1 MQPIKDTVKNIP
13 KDPGVYFFKNNKN
26 DIIYIGKAKNI
37 RNRVRTYFQKNKYQ
51 SPKNI
56 SMIKRIVDVEWIVVT
71 KDNVDEVMEKV
82 KAEGGDYALFAVT
95 DEGYKK
101 LSLNF
106 ADIRNK
112 LYEQQQIILSYKEY
126 YEDGEREQ
134 PEGTD

>member
-1 MQPIKDTVKNIP
+1 MVRLIVSVLVFGLLLNGCAGLAVKEISNYKIEKKREPLNLPNP
-13 KDPGVYFFKNNKN
+13 KPLEL
-26 DIIYIGKAKNI
+26 I
-37 RNRVRTYFQKNKYQ
+37 
-51 SPKNI
+51 
-56 SMIKRIVDVEWIVVT
+56 DVEWIVVT

-95 DEGYKK
+95 AEGYKK

>member
-1 MQPIKDTVKNIP
+1 MVRLIGSVLLFGLLLNGCAGLAVKEL
-13 KDPGVYFFKNNKN
+13 
-26 DIIYIGKAKNI
+26 
-37 RNRVRTYFQKNKYQ
+37 Q
-51 SPKNI
+51 SYKKEK
-56 SMIKRIVDVEWIVVT
+56 KREPLDLPMPEPLSLVDVEWIVVT

-126 YEDGEREQ
+126 YEDGERKQ
-134 PEGTD
+134 SEGTD

>member
-1 MQPIKDTVKNIP
+1 MVRLIGSVLLFGLLLNGCAGLAVKEL
-13 KDPGVYFFKNNKN
+13 
-26 DIIYIGKAKNI
+26 
-37 RNRVRTYFQKNKYQ
+37 Q
-51 SPKNI
+51 SYKI
-56 SMIKRIVDVEWIVVT
+56 EKKREPLDLPMPEPLSLVDVEWIVVT

-134 PEGTD
+134 SEGTD

>member
-1 MQPIKDTVKNIP
+1 MVRLIGSVLLFGMLLNGCAGLAVKELQSYKIEKKREPLDLPMPQPL
-13 KDPGVYFFKNNKN
+13 
-26 DIIYIGKAKNI
+26 
-37 RNRVRTYFQKNKYQ
+37 
-51 SPKNI
+51 SL
-56 SMIKRIVDVEWIVVT
+56 VDVEWIVVT

-134 PEGTD
+134 SEGTD

>member
-1 MQPIKDTVKNIP
+1 MVRLIVSVLVFGLFLNGCAAVAVKEL
-13 KDPGVYFFKNNKN
+13 
-26 DIIYIGKAKNI
+26 
-37 RNRVRTYFQKNKYQ
+37 Q
-51 SPKNI
+51 SYKI
-56 SMIKRIVDVEWIVVT
+56 EKKREPLNLPMPVPLELLDVEWIVVT

-112 LYEQQQIILSYKEY
+112 LYETNQILLSYKEY

-134 PEGTD
+134 SEGTD

>member
-1 MQPIKDTVKNIP
+1 MVHLIVSVLVFGLLLSGCSGLAVKE
-13 KDPGVYFFKNNKN
+13 
-26 DIIYIGKAKNI
+26 
-37 RNRVRTYFQKNKYQ
+37 
-51 SPKNI
+51 I
-56 SMIKRIVDVEWIVVT
+56 SNYKIEKKREPLNLPNPEPLSLVDVEWIVVT
-71 KDNVDEVMEKV
+71 KDNVDEVMEKM

-126 YEDGEREQ
+126 YEGGERESNQ
-134 PEGTD
+134 GSD

>member
-1 MQPIKDTVKNIP
+1 MVRLIVSVLVFGLLLNGCAGLAVKELQSYKIEKKREPLNIP
-13 KDPGVYFFKNNKN
+13 NPEPL
-26 DIIYIGKAKNI
+26 
-37 RNRVRTYFQKNKYQ
+37 
-51 SPKNI
+51 SL
-56 SMIKRIVDVEWIVVT
+56 VDVEWIVVT

-112 LYEQQQIILSYKEY
+112 LHEQNQIILSYKEY

-134 PEGTD
+134 SEGTD

>member
-1 MQPIKDTVKNIP
+1 MVRLIVSVLVFGLLLSGCSGLAVKE
-13 KDPGVYFFKNNKN
+13 
-26 DIIYIGKAKNI
+26 
-37 RNRVRTYFQKNKYQ
+37 
-51 SPKNI
+51 I
-56 SMIKRIVDVEWIVVT
+56 SNYKIEKKREPLNLPNPEPLSLVDVEWIVVT

-126 YEDGEREQ
+126 YESGEREPNQ
-134 PEGTD
+134 GSD

>member
-1 MQPIKDTVKNIP
+1 MVRQIGNVLLFGLALLFLNSCAGLAVKEL
-13 KDPGVYFFKNNKN
+13 
-26 DIIYIGKAKNI
+26 
-37 RNRVRTYFQKNKYQ
+37 Q
-51 SPKNI
+51 SYKIEKKKEPLNLPNPEPL
-56 SMIKRIVDVEWIVVT
+56 SLVDVEWIVVT
-71 KDNVDEVMEKV
+71 KDNVDEVMERV

-126 YEDGEREQ
+126 YEENGEQ
-134 PEGTD
+134 